1 MFCLCCFKDNKMTLV
16 ILFISTFLFCCQP
29 KQTTKDVITGAA
41 QVDLYIPLLVGKSV
55 ALVANQ
61 TSLVHQVHLVD
72 TLLSRGINISK
83 VFAPEHG
90 FRGEADAG
98 ASIDNTID
106 TKTGLPIFSLYGK
119 NKKPSKEFLEDVDMV
134 VFDIQDVG
142 ARFYTY
148 ISTLH
153 YVMEAC
159 AENSIPVLV
168 LDRPNPNAHYVDGP
182 VLDTVFKSFVGMHP
196 IPIVH
201 GMTMVEYA
209 QMINGEYWLKDS
221 MQCELYWQEMKNYD
235 HQKSYNLPI
244 KPSPNLPNQQ
254 SILLYP
260 SLCLFEQTT
269 VSIGRGT
276 AFPFQVIGH
285 PNYDNKSFSFT
296 PVSVVEERK
305 PKHEGSESFGIDLR
319 KIKVKKELN
328 IKYLIDFYNKLKNTD
343 SDFFGKYFYR
353 IAGNKKLENQIKDGI
368 SEKEIR
374 SSWEIKL
381 SQYKAKRKKYLLYK
395 DFE

>member
-1 MFCLCCFKDNKMTLV
+1 MKKLLILIFTSHLVFSQQNSEIKVGSEKMNEYLDKISNKSV
-16 ILFISTFLFCCQP
+16 
-29 KQTTKDVITGAA
+29 G
-41 QVDLYIPLLVGKSV
+41 LLVNHSSTV
-55 ALVANQ
+55 RS
-61 TSLVHQVHLVD
+61 THLID
-72 TLLSRGINISK
+72 TLISKNINIKKIFS
-83 VFAPEHG
+83 PEHG
-90 FRGEADAG
+90 FTGNIERGKTVNEDTLI
-98 ASIDNTID
+98 IDEKII
-106 TKTGLPIFSLYGK
+106 PIVSMYGK
-119 NKKPSKEFLEDVDMV
+119 TRIPSKESMKGLDIII
-134 VFDIQDVG
+134 FDIQDVG

-148 ISTLH
+148 ISAMH
-153 YVMEAC
+153 NMMNIC
-159 AENSIPVLV
+159 AELGISFLV
-168 LDRPNPNAHYVDGP
+168 LDRPNPNSGYIDGP
-182 VLDTVFKSFVGMHP
+182 VLEMEYQSYIGMHE

-201 GMTMVEYA
+201 ALTVGELA
-209 QMINGEYWLKDS
+209 KMIKGEKWIENSEKLKLEVIKVDN
-221 MQCELYWQEMKNYD
+221 WD
-235 HQKSYNLPI
+235 HSKAYKLPVR
-244 KPSPNLPNQQ
+244 PSPNLPNQQ

-305 PKHEGSESFGIDLR
+305 PKHEGNESYGIDLR

-328 IKYLIDFYNKLKNTD
+328 IKYLIDFYNKLKETD

>member
-1 MFCLCCFKDNKMTLV
+1 MKKLLILLFTSHLVFSQQNSEIKVGSEKMNEYLDKISNKSV
-16 ILFISTFLFCCQP
+16 
-29 KQTTKDVITGAA
+29 G
-41 QVDLYIPLLVGKSV
+41 LLVNHSSTV
-55 ALVANQ
+55 RS
-61 TSLVHQVHLVD
+61 THLID
-72 TLLSRGINISK
+72 TLISKNINIKKIFS
-83 VFAPEHG
+83 PEHG
-90 FRGEADAG
+90 FTGNIERGKTVNEDTLI
-98 ASIDNTID
+98 IDEKII
-106 TKTGLPIFSLYGK
+106 PIVSMYGK
-119 NKKPSKEFLEDVDMV
+119 TRIPSKESMKGLDIII
-134 VFDIQDVG
+134 FDIQDVG

-148 ISTLH
+148 ISAMH
-153 YVMEAC
+153 NMMNIC
-159 AENSIPVLV
+159 AELGISFLV
-168 LDRPNPNAHYVDGP
+168 LDRPNPNSGYIDGP
-182 VLDTVFKSFVGMHP
+182 VLEMEYQSYIGMHE

-201 GMTMVEYA
+201 ALTVGELAKMIKGEKWIENSEKLKLEVIKIDNWDHSKEY
-209 QMINGEYWLKDS
+209 K
-221 MQCELYWQEMKNYD
+221 
-235 HQKSYNLPI
+235 LPVR
-244 KPSPNLPNQQ
+244 PSPNLPNQQ

-328 IKYLIDFYNKLKNTD
+328 IKYLIDFYNKLKNKD

>member
-1 MFCLCCFKDNKMTLV
+1 MKKLLILLFTSHLVFSQQNSEIKVGSEKMHEYLDKISNKSV
-16 ILFISTFLFCCQP
+16 
-29 KQTTKDVITGAA
+29 G
-41 QVDLYIPLLVGKSV
+41 LLVNHSSTV
-55 ALVANQ
+55 RS
-61 TSLVHQVHLVD
+61 THLID
-72 TLLSRGINISK
+72 TLISKNINIKKIFS
-83 VFAPEHG
+83 PEHG
-90 FRGEADAG
+90 FTGNIERGKTVNEDTLI
-98 ASIDNTID
+98 IDEKII
-106 TKTGLPIFSLYGK
+106 PIVSMYGK
-119 NKKPSKEFLEDVDMV
+119 TRIPSKESMKGLDIII
-134 VFDIQDVG
+134 FDIQDVG

-148 ISTLH
+148 ISAMH
-153 YVMEAC
+153 NMMNIC
-159 AENSIPVLV
+159 AELGISFLV
-168 LDRPNPNAHYVDGP
+168 LDRPNPNSGYIDGP
-182 VLDTVFKSFVGMHP
+182 VLEMEYQSYIGMHE

-201 GMTMVEYA
+201 ALTVGELAKMIKGEKWIENSEKLKLEVIKIDNWDHSKEY
-209 QMINGEYWLKDS
+209 K
-221 MQCELYWQEMKNYD
+221 
-235 HQKSYNLPI
+235 LPVR
-244 KPSPNLPNQQ
+244 PSPNLPNQQ

-305 PKHEGSESFGIDLR
+305 PKYEGNESFGIDLR

-328 IKYLIDFYNKLKNTD
+328 IKYLIDFYNKLKGTD

>member
-1 MFCLCCFKDNKMTLV
+1 MKKLLILLFTSHLVFSQQNSEIKVGSEKMNEYLDKISNKSV
-16 ILFISTFLFCCQP
+16 
-29 KQTTKDVITGAA
+29 G
-41 QVDLYIPLLVGKSV
+41 LLVNHSSTV
-55 ALVANQ
+55 RS
-61 TSLVHQVHLVD
+61 THLID
-72 TLLSRGINISK
+72 TLISKNINIKKIFS
-83 VFAPEHG
+83 PEHG
-90 FRGEADAG
+90 FTGNIERGKTVNEDTLI
-98 ASIDNTID
+98 IDEKII
-106 TKTGLPIFSLYGK
+106 PIVSMYGK
-119 NKKPSKEFLEDVDMV
+119 TRIPSKESMKGLDIII
-134 VFDIQDVG
+134 FDIQDVG

-148 ISTLH
+148 ISAMH
-153 YVMEAC
+153 NMMNIC
-159 AENSIPVLV
+159 AELGISFLV
-168 LDRPNPNAHYVDGP
+168 LDRPNPNSGYIDGP
-182 VLDTVFKSFVGMHP
+182 VLEMEYQSYIGMHE

-201 GMTMVEYA
+201 ALTVGELAKMIKGEKWIENSEKLKLEVIKIDNWDHSKEY
-209 QMINGEYWLKDS
+209 K
-221 MQCELYWQEMKNYD
+221 
-235 HQKSYNLPI
+235 LPVR
-244 KPSPNLPNQQ
+244 PSPNLPNQQ

-305 PKHEGSESFGIDLR
+305 PKHEGNESFGIDLR

>member
-1 MFCLCCFKDNKMTLV
+1 MKKLLILLFTCHLVFSQQNSQIKVGSEKMNEYIDMISNKSV
-16 ILFISTFLFCCQP
+16 
-29 KQTTKDVITGAA
+29 G
-41 QVDLYIPLLVGKSV
+41 LLVNHSSTV
-55 ALVANQ
+55 RS
-61 TSLVHQVHLVD
+61 THLID
-72 TLLSRGINISK
+72 TLISKNINIKKIFS
-83 VFAPEHG
+83 PEHG
-90 FRGEADAG
+90 FTGKIERGKTVNEDTLIIDEKIIPIVSMYG
-98 ASIDNTID
+98 QTRIPSIESM
-106 TKTGLPIFSLYGK
+106 KGLDIII
-119 NKKPSKEFLEDVDMV
+119 
-134 VFDIQDVG
+134 FDIQDVG

-148 ISTLH
+148 ISAMH
-153 YVMEAC
+153 NMMNVC
-159 AENSIPVLV
+159 AELGISFLV
-168 LDRPNPNAHYVDGP
+168 LDRPNPNSGYIDGP
-182 VLDTVFKSFVGMHP
+182 VLEMEYQSYIGMHE

-201 GMTMVEYA
+201 ALTVGELAKMIKGEKWIENSEKLKLEVIKIDNWDHSKEY
-209 QMINGEYWLKDS
+209 K
-221 MQCELYWQEMKNYD
+221 
-235 HQKSYNLPI
+235 LPI
-244 KPSPNLPNQQ
+244 RPSPNLPNQQ

-276 AFPFQVIGH
+276 TFPFQVIGH

-296 PVSVVEERK
+296 PFSVVEERK

-328 IKYLIDFYNKLKNTD
+328 IKFLIDFYNKLKNTD

-374 SSWEIKL
+374 SSWEIKI

>member
-1 MFCLCCFKDNKMTLV
+1 MKKLLILLFTSHLVFSQQNSEIKVGSEKMNEYIDKISNKSV
-16 ILFISTFLFCCQP
+16 
-29 KQTTKDVITGAA
+29 G
-41 QVDLYIPLLVGKSV
+41 LLVNHSSTV
-55 ALVANQ
+55 RS
-61 TSLVHQVHLVD
+61 THLID
-72 TLLSRGINISK
+72 TLISKNINIKKIFS
-83 VFAPEHG
+83 PEHG
-90 FRGEADAG
+90 FTGNIERGKTVNEDTLI
-98 ASIDNTID
+98 IDEKII
-106 TKTGLPIFSLYGK
+106 PIVSMYGK
-119 NKKPSKEFLEDVDMV
+119 TRIPSKESMKGLDIII
-134 VFDIQDVG
+134 FDIQDVG

-148 ISTLH
+148 ISAMH
-153 YVMEAC
+153 NMMNIC
-159 AENSIPVLV
+159 AELGISFLV
-168 LDRPNPNAHYVDGP
+168 LDRPNPNSGYIDGP
-182 VLDTVFKSFVGMHP
+182 VLEMEYQSYIGMHE

-201 GMTMVEYA
+201 ALTVGELAKMIKGEKWIENSEKLKLEVIKIDNWDHSKEY
-209 QMINGEYWLKDS
+209 K
-221 MQCELYWQEMKNYD
+221 
-235 HQKSYNLPI
+235 LPVR
-244 KPSPNLPNQQ
+244 PSPNLPNQQ

-328 IKYLIDFYNKLKNTD
+328 IKYLIDFYNKLKGTD

>member
-1 MFCLCCFKDNKMTLV
+1 MKKLLILLFTSHLVFSQQNSEIKVGSEKMNEYIYKISNKSV
-16 ILFISTFLFCCQP
+16 
-29 KQTTKDVITGAA
+29 G
-41 QVDLYIPLLVGKSV
+41 LLVNHSSTV
-55 ALVANQ
+55 RS
-61 TSLVHQVHLVD
+61 THLID
-72 TLLSRGINISK
+72 TLISKNINIKKIFS
-83 VFAPEHG
+83 PEHG
-90 FRGEADAG
+90 FTGKIERGKTVNEDTLI
-98 ASIDNTID
+98 IDEKIIPIVSMYA
-106 TKTGLPIFSLYGK
+106 KTRI
-119 NKKPSKEFLEDVDMV
+119 PSKEYMKGLDIII
-134 VFDIQDVG
+134 FDIQDVG

-148 ISTLH
+148 ISAMH
-153 YVMEAC
+153 NMMNIC
-159 AENSIPVLV
+159 AELGISFLV
-168 LDRPNPNAHYVDGP
+168 LDRPNPNSGYIDGP
-182 VLDTVFKSFVGMHP
+182 VLEMEYQSYIGMHE

-201 GMTMVEYA
+201 ALTVGELAKMIKGERWIENSEKLKLEVIKIDNWDHSKEY
-209 QMINGEYWLKDS
+209 K
-221 MQCELYWQEMKNYD
+221 
-235 HQKSYNLPI
+235 LPVR
-244 KPSPNLPNQQ
+244 PSPNLPNQQ

>member
-1 MFCLCCFKDNKMTLV
+1 MIKLFLLLINLTFTTNQDINKKI
-16 ILFISTFLFCCQP
+16 ILGAERLNLYDKNISNKSL
-29 KQTTKDVITGAA
+29 A
-41 QVDLYIPLLVGKSV
+41 LLVNHSSLINNTHIIDTLSQYGYDIKKIFTPEHGLSGKIERGKSI
-55 ALVANQ
+55 
-61 TSLVHQVHLVD
+61 SDD
-72 TLLSRGINISK
+72 TLLINNKKIPIISM
-83 VFAPEHG
+83 
-90 FRGEADAG
+90 
-98 ASIDNTID
+98 
-106 TKTGLPIFSLYGK
+106 YGK
-119 NKKPSKEFLEDVDMV
+119 TRIPSYESLDGIDVV
-134 VFDIQDVG
+134 IFDIQDVG

-148 ISTLH
+148 ISAMH
-153 YVMEAC
+153 NMMEVC
-159 AENSIPVLV
+159 ANLNIDFIVF
-168 LDRPNPNAHYVDGP
+168 DRPNPNGSYVDGP
-182 VLDTVFKSFVGMHP
+182 VLEKEYKSYIGMHE

-201 GMTMVEYA
+201 GCTVGELALMIKGEKWIKNSEKLNLKVIPILNWDHTMDY
-209 QMINGEYWLKDS
+209 K
-221 MQCELYWQEMKNYD
+221 
-235 HQKSYNLPI
+235 LPI

-276 AFPFQVIGH
+276 PYPFQVIGH

-305 PKHEGSESFGIDLR
+305 PKHEDNKSYGIDLR

-328 IKYLIDFYNKLKNTD
+328 IKYLIDFYNKLKETET
-343 SDFFGKYFYR
+343 DFFGKYFYR

>member
-1 MFCLCCFKDNKMTLV
+1 MIKLFLLLINLTFTTNQDINKKI
-16 ILFISTFLFCCQP
+16 ILGAERLNLYDKNISNKSL
-29 KQTTKDVITGAA
+29 A
-41 QVDLYIPLLVGKSV
+41 LLVNHSSLINNTHIIDTLSQYGYNIKKIFTPEHGLSGKIERGKSI
-55 ALVANQ
+55 
-61 TSLVHQVHLVD
+61 SDD
-72 TLLSRGINISK
+72 TLLINNKKIPIISM
-83 VFAPEHG
+83 
-90 FRGEADAG
+90 
-98 ASIDNTID
+98 
-106 TKTGLPIFSLYGK
+106 YGK
-119 NKKPSKEFLEDVDMV
+119 TRIPSYESLDGIDVV
-134 VFDIQDVG
+134 IFDIQDVG

-148 ISTLH
+148 ISAMH
-153 YVMEAC
+153 NMMEVC
-159 AENSIPVLV
+159 ANLNIDFIVF
-168 LDRPNPNAHYVDGP
+168 DRPNPNGSYVDGP
-182 VLDTVFKSFVGMHP
+182 VLEKEYKSYIGMHE

-201 GMTMVEYA
+201 GCTVGELALMIKGEKWIKNSEKLNLKVIPILNWDHTMDY
-209 QMINGEYWLKDS
+209 K
-221 MQCELYWQEMKNYD
+221 
-235 HQKSYNLPI
+235 LPI

-260 SLCLFEQTT
+260 SLCLFEQTS

-276 AFPFQVIGH
+276 PYPFQVIGH

-305 PKHEGSESFGIDLR
+305 PKHEDNKSYGIDLR

-328 IKYLIDFYNKLKNTD
+328 IKYLIDFYNKLKETD
-343 SDFFGKYFYR
+343 PDFFGKYFYR

>member
-1 MFCLCCFKDNKMTLV
+1 MIKLFLLLINLTYTTNQDINKKI
-16 ILFISTFLFCCQP
+16 ILGAERLNLYDKNISNKSL
-29 KQTTKDVITGAA
+29 A
-41 QVDLYIPLLVGKSV
+41 LLVNHSSLINNTHIIDTLSQYGYDIKKIFTPEHGLSGKIERGKSI
-55 ALVANQ
+55 
-61 TSLVHQVHLVD
+61 SDD
-72 TLLSRGINISK
+72 TLLINNKKIPIISM
-83 VFAPEHG
+83 
-90 FRGEADAG
+90 
-98 ASIDNTID
+98 
-106 TKTGLPIFSLYGK
+106 YGK
-119 NKKPSKEFLEDVDMV
+119 TRIPSYESLDGIDVV
-134 VFDIQDVG
+134 IFDIQDVG

-148 ISTLH
+148 ISAMH
-153 YVMEAC
+153 NMMEVC
-159 AENSIPVLV
+159 ANLNIDFIVF
-168 LDRPNPNAHYVDGP
+168 DRPNPNGSYVDGP
-182 VLDTVFKSFVGMHP
+182 VLEKEYKSYIGMHE

-201 GMTMVEYA
+201 GCTVGELALMIKGEKWIKNSEKLNLKVIPILNWDHTMDY
-209 QMINGEYWLKDS
+209 K
-221 MQCELYWQEMKNYD
+221 
-235 HQKSYNLPI
+235 LPI

-276 AFPFQVIGH
+276 PYPFQVIGH

-305 PKHEGSESFGIDLR
+305 PKHEDNKSYGIDLR

-328 IKYLIDFYNKLKNTD
+328 IKYLIDFYNKLKETD
-343 SDFFGKYFYR
+343 PDFFGKYFYR

>member
-1 MFCLCCFKDNKMTLV
+1 MIKLFLLLINLTYTTNQDINKKI
-16 ILFISTFLFCCQP
+16 ILGAERLNLYDKNISNKSL
-29 KQTTKDVITGAA
+29 A
-41 QVDLYIPLLVGKSV
+41 LLVNHSSLINNTHIIDTLSQYGYNIKKIFTPEHGLSGKIERGKSI
-55 ALVANQ
+55 
-61 TSLVHQVHLVD
+61 SDD
-72 TLLSRGINISK
+72 TLLINNKKIPIISM
-83 VFAPEHG
+83 
-90 FRGEADAG
+90 
-98 ASIDNTID
+98 
-106 TKTGLPIFSLYGK
+106 YGK
-119 NKKPSKEFLEDVDMV
+119 TRIPSYESLDGIDVV
-134 VFDIQDVG
+134 IFDIQDVG

-148 ISTLH
+148 ISAMH
-153 YVMEAC
+153 NMMEVC
-159 AENSIPVLV
+159 ANLNIDFIVF
-168 LDRPNPNAHYVDGP
+168 DRPNPNGSYVDGP
-182 VLDTVFKSFVGMHP
+182 VLEKEYKSYIGMHE

-201 GMTMVEYA
+201 GCTVGELALMIKGEKWIKNSEKLNLKVIPILNWDHTMDY
-209 QMINGEYWLKDS
+209 K
-221 MQCELYWQEMKNYD
+221 
-235 HQKSYNLPI
+235 LPI

-260 SLCLFEQTT
+260 SLCLFEQTS

-276 AFPFQVIGH
+276 PYPFQVIGH

-305 PKHEGSESFGIDLR
+305 PKHEDNKSYGIDLR

-328 IKYLIDFYNKLKNTD
+328 IKYLIHFYNKLKETD
-343 SDFFGKYFYR
+343 SNFFGNYFYR

-381 SQYKAKRKKYLLYK
+381 SQYKAKRKKYLLNK